1 MTVTSDAETAV
12 ICSPQPVLAERL
24 VQSLITLS
32 WLCVFLWKR
41 SSLTNCVA
49 PVLQDMYVFLLLS
62 HGTFFSVIT
71 GGKKDKA
78 HSVGETVS
86 RSMTSPA
93 SSCSSSCSF
102 NLFNCRCFTMLSCL
116 LSVSREHIGSVY
128 QSPFIPANN
137 DTDTHTFTVHTSLT
151 ASDLKHMHSSN
162 KRSRLCKTQNTN
174 ILLITILQLINCFHQ
189 QINMR
194 RQTKHD
200 HFWLNS
206 SLTNWMYMNVVSL

>member
-1 MTVTSDAETAV
+1 MYLTSLCTLFLRSQLLWCRWKPWNNTRALMTATSDAETAV

-71 GGKKDKA
+71 GGKKDNA

-116 LSVSREHIGSVY
+116 LSVTSDRC
-128 QSPFIPANN
+128 
-137 DTDTHTFTVHTSLT
+137 TSL
-151 ASDLKHMHSSN
+151 HSSLQTMT
-162 KRSRLCKTQNTN
+162 RTHIHLQSIHLSQRL
-174 ILLITILQLINCFHQ
+174 I
-189 QINMR
+189 
-194 RQTKHD
+194 
-200 HFWLNS
+200 
-206 SLTNWMYMNVVSL
+206 